1 MPEVSIVL
9 PTYNGERFLSQAI
22 ESIIKQ
28 TYTDWEL
35 IIVNDC
41 STDSTP
47 DIAKE
52 YASKDS
58 RIRIINNDVN
68 KKLPESLNIGFRS
81 ARGKYLTWTSDD
93 NLYLPDA
100 IYEMHSYLEENQ
112 NSMMVCAKINYID
125 ESGEKT
131 GLSISYDPHTIYAHD
146 SVGACFMY
154 MRQVLDDVGEYD
166 ADMFC
171 AEDYD
176 YWLRILKC
184 YGHIDFIDKTLYLYR
199 DHSDSLTAT
208 KIDKVRSQ
216 RAKMQKKYLPFL
228 VKSIKNNGDS
238 TLPLAVTMLS
248 DALDDFAEVKNML
261 IPYCDVINPINS
273 IPEKESLIIYG
284 AGNIGKAAY
293 RKFGNKVSFFADG
306 NASKCGSYIDNKRII
321 SFEEMKALLNDYA
334 IVIAVS
340 CEKMSA
346 IMKKFADNDIYSYSV
361 FTG

>member
-9 PTYNGERFLSQAI
+9 PTYNGERFLRQAI

-28 TYTDWEL
+28 KYTDWEL

-52 YASKDS
+52 YASMDS

-100 IYEMHSYLEENQ
+100 IYEMHSYLEENHE
-112 NSMMVCAKINYID
+112 SMMVCTKINYID
-125 ESGEKT
+125 ESGKET

-154 MRQVLDDVGEYD
+154 RRQVINDVGEYD
-166 ADMFC
+166 TDMFC

-184 YGHIDFIDKTLYLYR
+184 YGHIDFIDKPLYLYR
-199 DHSDSLTAT
+199 DQPGSLTAT
-208 KIDKVRSQ
+208 KIDKVRIQ
-216 RAKMQKKYLPFL
+216 RAKMQKKYFPFL

-238 TLPLAVTMLS
+238 ILPLAVTMLS
-248 DALDDFAEVKNML
+248 DASDDFTEIKNL
-261 IPYCDVINPINS
+261 ILPYCEDINPINS
-273 IPEKESLIIYG
+273 IPENGPLIIYG

-293 RKFGNKVSFFADG
+293 RKYGNRVSFFADG
-306 NASKCGSYIDNKRII
+306 NTTKCGSYIDDKMII
-321 SFEEMKALLNDYA
+321 SFEEMKARISDYT

-340 CEKMSA
+340 CEKLSSIMS
-346 IMKKFADNDIYSYSV
+346 KFAENNINSYSV